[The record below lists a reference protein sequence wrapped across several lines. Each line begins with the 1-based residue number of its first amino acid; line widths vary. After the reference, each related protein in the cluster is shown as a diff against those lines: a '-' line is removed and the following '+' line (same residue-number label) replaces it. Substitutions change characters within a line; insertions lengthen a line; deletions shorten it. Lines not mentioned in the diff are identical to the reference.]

1 MRSIDEILKDMK
13 ALGTSPERID
23 RDIAALEAEL
33 KEWVRIA
40 PNGKITFSEA
50 RKNVGLSHK
59 QVSEKTGIPVS
70 RIKKYEENNQK
81 MHYPTFR
88 KLCDLYGISVDHIY
102 IGVLPAQNK
111 NHLNMSLAGR

>member
-1 MRSIDEILKDMK
+1 
-13 ALGTSPERID
+13 
-23 RDIAALEAEL
+23 
-33 KEWVRIA
+33 
-40 PNGKITFSEA
+40 
-50 RKNVGLSHK
+50 
-59 QVSEKTGIPVS
+59 
-70 RIKKYEENNQK
+70 NQK